1 MAARPIRQVAAPAA
15 PKPPPTLRVR
25 VARRIPAP
33 YRKRLR
39 RLVGK

>member
-1 MAARPIRQVAAPAA
+1 MAARPIRRAPAPAA

-25 VARRIPAP
+25 IARQIPAP